1 MNELDA
7 VAKELQLLAK
17 AIRKTADNLKAFMNI
32 EAPPGQTE
40 KQPSQDAGK
49 QISLEQVR
57 AVLAS
62 KSQDGF
68 TQEVRDLLIKYGA
81 PRLSEINPSNYGAL
95 LADAEGL
102 K

>member
-40 KQPSQDAGK
+40 K
-49 QISLEQVR
+49 ISLEQVR